1 MVASY
6 KPYASAL
13 FEIAQEQ
20 GKEQAY
26 LDELRNLE
34 QIWKSNADFALALS
48 HPKSAK
54 AEKRE
59 WLRQVFASGVDPV
72 VLNFLYVLNE
82 HGIAAHVPEIAD
94 EYADL
99 YRKSEQIEE
108 VHVQSA
114 TALSEA
120 QIEALSKMLKEKLN
134 KNVEL
139 TVDVDPDLIA
149 GLKVKAK
156 DIVLD
161 NTVKTRLDNLKEKL
175 NEK

>member
-1 MVASY
+1 M
-6 KPYASAL
+6 
-13 FEIAQEQ
+13 
-20 GKEQAY
+20 
-26 LDELRNLE
+26 
-34 QIWKSNADFALALS
+34 
-48 HPKSAK
+48 
-54 AEKRE
+54 
-59 WLRQVFASGVDPV
+59 
-72 VLNFLYVLNE
+72 LNFLYVLNE

>member
-6 KPYASAL
+6 RPYANAL

-26 LDELRNLE
+26 LDELRDLE
-34 QIWKSNADFALALS
+34 AVWKSNEDFRLALS
-48 HPKSAK
+48 HPKI
-54 AEKRE
+54 EKKQKKE
-59 WLRQVFASGVDPV
+59 WIEEIFSDQLDPI
-72 VLNFLYVLNE
+72 VLNFLLVMTD
-82 HGIAAHVPEIAD
+82 HGQIAFIPEIAD
-94 EYADL
+94 EYQDL
-99 YRKSEQIEE
+99 YRESEGIEQ

-114 TALSEA
+114 VKLTQA
-120 QIEALSKMLKEKLN
+120 QIDSLTKMLKEKL
-134 KNVEL
+134 KKKIEL
-139 TVDVDPDLIA
+139 TVEVDPNLIA